1 MENNQTIPT
10 IKMSDVLEELVHF
23 FQFTL
28 TKIRATLVL
37 LMITTVIALAYYYM
51 QKPAYQASTT
61 FILEEKSSM
70 GGGLSGLASQFG
82 VDIGGGLSN
91 SNLFAGDNILDIIR
105 SRTIVE
111 KVLLSKIDTSAGVNN
126 NTLADV
132 YIQYN
137 KLHKK
142 WSGIESLNNF
152 SFAKTLT
159 DPLSNRLRDSI
170 LFVIYN
176 EVIKKNLTVDR
187 LNKKGSIVIVTTNSG
202 DEVFS
207 KLLTE
212 RVVME
217 TMKMYIEI
225 KTSVATRN
233 LARLQQR
240 SDSLMQ
246 VLNAKSYKSASLQ
259 VLDANIAFKSSAVPV
274 EVSQR
279 DKSVTYALYTEV
291 MKNLEASRMAMAG
304 QTPIINILD
313 SAKYPLEKV
322 QKRLIVLLLIGWGFS
337 IIVTLA
343 WAFITYT
350 SPKNSAK

>member
-1 MENNQTIPT
+1 MENNQSIPT
-10 IKMSDVLEELVHF
+10 IKMNDVLEEVIHF
-23 FQFTL
+23 LRFTL
-28 TKIRATLVL
+28 SKIKVTVILAIV
-37 LMITTVIALAYYYM
+37 TTVIALLYYFM
-51 QKPAYQASTT
+51 QKPVYQASTT
-61 FILEEKSSM
+61 FILEEKSSV

-82 VDIGGGLSN
+82 VDIGGGLGN
-91 SNLFAGDNILDIIR
+91 ANLFAGDNILDIIR

-111 KVLLSKIDTSAGVNN
+111 KVLLSKVDNTAGSNN

-132 YIQYN
+132 YIKWN
-137 KLHKK
+137 HLHKK
-142 WSGIESLNNF
+142 WSDIESLKNF
-152 SFAKTLT
+152 SFANQPTN
-159 DPLSNRLRDSI
+159 PVSNRLSDSI
-170 LFVIYN
+170 LYVIYK
-176 EVIKKNLTVDR
+176 EVVKKNLTVDR
-187 LNKKGSIVIVTTNSG
+187 LNKKGSIVVVTTNSG

-212 RVVME
+212 RVVTE

-233 LARLQQR
+233 VERLQQR

-259 VLDANIAFKSSAVPV
+259 VLDANIAYKSSAVPV

-313 SAKYPLEKV
+313 TAKYPLEKV
-322 QKRLIVLLLIGWGFS
+322 QKRLIVLLAIGWGFS
-337 IIVTLA
+337 LLVTLA

-350 SPKNSAK
+350 SPKNSSR

>member
-10 IKMSDVLEELVHF
+10 IKMNDVLEEVIHF

-28 TKIRATLVL
+28 TKLKATIAL
-37 LMITTVIALAYYYM
+37 LIFTTLIALAYYYTH
-51 QKPAYQASTT
+51 KPTYQASTT
-61 FILEEKSSM
+61 FILEEKSGM

-111 KVLLSKIDTSAGVNN
+111 KVLLSKIDSSTGTNN

-132 YIQYN
+132 YINFNQ
-137 KLHKK
+137 LHKK

-152 SFAKTLT
+152 SFAKT
-159 DPLSNRLRDSI
+159 PVNPINKRLQDSI
-170 LFVIYN
+170 LFVIYKD
-176 EVIKKNLTVDR
+176 VIKKNLSVDR
-187 LNKKGSIVIVTTNSG
+187 LNKKGSIVVVTTNSG

-212 RVVME
+212 RLVME

-233 LARLQQR
+233 VARLQQR

-322 QKRLIVLLLIGWGFS
+322 EKRLVFLLLIGWGFS
-337 IIVTLA
+337 ILVMLA
-343 WAFITYT
+343 WSFITYA

>member
-10 IKMSDVLEELVHF
+10 IKMNDVLEEVIHF
-23 FQFTL
+23 VQFTL
-28 TKIRATLVL
+28 TKLRATLAL
-37 LMITTVIALAYYYM
+37 LIITTLIALAYYYM
-51 QKPAYQASTT
+51 QKPTFQASTT
-61 FILEEKSSM
+61 FIMEEKSSM

-111 KVLLSKIDTSAGVNN
+111 KVLLSKVDSSTGTNN

-132 YIQYN
+132 YINFNQ
-137 KLHKK
+137 LHKK
-142 WSGIESLNNF
+142 WSGIASLNNF
-152 SFAKTLT
+152 SFAKILAN
-159 DPLSNRLRDSI
+159 PVNNRLQDSI
-170 LFVIYN
+170 LFVIYKD
-176 EVIKKNLTVDR
+176 VIKKNLTVDR
-187 LNKKGSIVIVTTNSG
+187 LNKKGSIVVVTTNSG

-212 RVVME
+212 RLVME

-233 LARLQQR
+233 VARLQQR

-279 DKSVTYALYTEV
+279 DKSVTYALYSEV
-291 MKNLEASRMAMAG
+291 MKNLEASRMAMAS

-313 SAKYPLEKV
+313 TAKYPLEKV
-322 QKRLIVLLLIGWGFS
+322 EKRLIVLLMVGWGFS
-337 IIVTLA
+337 MVVILA
-343 WAFITYT
+343 WAFITYA
-350 SPKNSAK
+350 SPKNSAN

>member
-111 KVLLSKIDTSAGVNN
+111 KVLLSKVDTSAGVNN

-233 LARLQQR
+233 VARLQQR

-259 VLDANIAFKSSAVPV
+259 VLDANIAFKSSVVPV
-274 EVSQR
+274 EGSQR

-343 WAFITYT
+343 WAFITYA